1 MDKTVIKFQITGKK
15 ELDKSGR
22 TNCLK
27 EIVYFQLSSH
37 FFFLLFVVNPET
49 MLIDVKLLYQGNTDK
64 RKVSF
69 LNNYDLLML
78 PGFWRTLQSRASETK
93 N

>member
-1 MDKTVIKFQITGKK
+1 MDKTVIKFQITEKK
-15 ELDKSGR
+15 ELDKSKK
-22 TNCLK
+22 TNCFE
-27 EIVYFQLSSH
+27 EIIYFQLSRQ
-37 FFFLLFVVNPET
+37 FFLLFIVNLET
-49 MLIDVKLLYQGNTDK
+49 MLINVKLLYQGNSDK

-78 PGFWRTLQSRASETK
+78 SDFWRTLQSRASETK

>member
-15 ELDKSGR
+15 ELDKSKR
-22 TNCLK
+22 TSCLE
-27 EIVYFQLSSH
+27 EIIYFQLSRQL
-37 FFFLLFVVNPET
+37 FLLFIVNLET
-49 MLIDVKLLYQGNTDK
+49 MLINVKLLYQGNSDK

-69 LNNYDLLML
+69 LNNYDLLMMS
-78 PGFWRTLQSRASETK
+78 GFWKTLQSRASETK